1 MNDNNQNAL
10 SLIPKV
16 EQYVEYMLNLIIKLP
31 RTEKFSIGNEYKI
44 SMYKLIEKTL
54 YLNKNLN
61 TYRNFELLN
70 EIDVLLNCQKIYL
83 RIMYKNY
90 WIDDRKQKIAME
102 KIYEI
107 GKIIGGLLKYYAQ
120 NNKKRIW

>member
-1 MNDNNQNAL
+1 MNDMKQMEL

-16 EQYVEYMLNLIIKLP
+16 EQYMEYMLNLIVKLP
-31 RTEKFSIGNEYKI
+31 RVEKFSIGNEYKI

-120 NNKKRIW
+120 NNKKRI

>member
-1 MNDNNQNAL
+1 M
-10 SLIPKV
+10 
-16 EQYVEYMLNLIIKLP
+16 EYMLNLIVKLP
-31 RTEKFSIGNEYKI
+31 RVEKFSIGNEYKI

>member
-1 MNDNNQNAL
+1 MNDMKQMEL
-10 SLIPKV
+10 SLIPKT
-16 EQYVEYMLNLIIKLP
+16 EQYMEYMLNLIVQLP
-31 RTEKFSIGNEYKI
+31 RVEKFSIGNDYKI
-44 SMYKLIEKTL
+44 SMYKLIKKTL

-120 NNKKRIW
+120 NNKKRI

>member
-1 MNDNNQNAL
+1 MNDNKQNAL

-120 NNKKRIW
+120 NNKKRI

>member
-1 MNDNNQNAL
+1 MNDNKQNAL

-16 EQYVEYMLNLIIKLP
+16 EQYVEYMLNVIIKLP

-90 WIDDRKQKIAME
+90 WIDEKKLRIAME
-102 KIYEI
+102 KIYEV
-107 GKIIGGLLKYYAQ
+107 GKIVGGLLKYYAK
-120 NNKKRIW
+120 NNEKRI

>member
-1 MNDNNQNAL
+1 MNDNKQNAL

-16 EQYVEYMLNLIIKLP
+16 EQYVEYMLNVIIKLP

-61 TYRNFELLN
+61 TYRNLELLN
-70 EIDVLLNCQKIYL
+70 EIDVLLNCQRIYL

-90 WIDDRKQKIAME
+90 WIDDRKQRIAME
-102 KIYEI
+102 KIYEV
-107 GKIIGGLLKYYAQ
+107 GKIVGGLLKYYAK
-120 NNKKRIW
+120 NNKK

>member
-1 MNDNNQNAL
+1 MNDMKQKEL
-10 SLIPKV
+10 SLIPKT
-16 EQYVEYMLNLIIKLP
+16 EQYMEYMLNLIVKLP
-31 RTEKFSIGNEYKI
+31 RVEKFSIGNEYKI

-120 NNKKRIW
+120 NNKKRI

>member
-1 MNDNNQNAL
+1 
-10 SLIPKV
+10 
-16 EQYVEYMLNLIIKLP
+16 
-31 RTEKFSIGNEYKI
+31 
-44 SMYKLIEKTL
+44 MYKLIEKTL

-120 NNKKRIW
+120 NNKKRI

>member
-1 MNDNNQNAL
+1 MNDNKQNAL

-16 EQYVEYMLNLIIKLP
+16 EQYVEYMLNVIIKLP
-31 RTEKFSIGNEYKI
+31 RTEKFSIGNEYKT

-61 TYRNFELLN
+61 TYRNLELLN

-90 WIDDRKQKIAME
+90 WIDDRKQRIAME
-102 KIYEI
+102 KIYEV
-107 GKIIGGLLKYYAQ
+107 GKIVGGLLKYYAK
-120 NNKKRIW
+120 NNKK

>member
-1 MNDNNQNAL
+1 MNDNKQNAL

-16 EQYVEYMLNLIIKLP
+16 EQYVEYMLNVIIKLP
-31 RTEKFSIGNEYKI
+31 RIEKFSIGNEYKT
-44 SMYKLIEKTL
+44 SMYKLIERTL

-90 WIDDRKQKIAME
+90 WIDDRKQRIAME
-102 KIYEI
+102 KIYEV
-107 GKIIGGLLKYYAQ
+107 GKIVGGLLKYYAK
-120 NNKKRIW
+120 NNKK

>member
-1 MNDNNQNAL
+1 MNDNKQNAL

-16 EQYVEYMLNLIIKLP
+16 EQYVEYMLNVIIKLP

-44 SMYKLIEKTL
+44 SMYKLIEKAL

-70 EIDVLLNCQKIYL
+70 EIDVLLNCQ
-83 RIMYKNY
+83 RIY
-90 WIDDRKQKIAME
+90 WIDDRKQRIAME
-102 KIYEI
+102 KIYEV
-107 GKIIGGLLKYYAQ
+107 GKIVGGLLKYYAK
-120 NNKKRIW
+120 NNKK

>member
-1 MNDNNQNAL
+1 MNENKQNAL

-120 NNKKRIW
+120 NNKKRI